1 MHSSSVFTYES
12 GLLLRNE
19 GIVSI
24 NIRELSSSENPLLLY
39 WDAKVKI
46 YTFNVMHV
54 CKCKASHLQKIIT
67 TTGCNWLSASAQIY
81 RIECLFLAKVNLL
94 PKWKMKTFWMLAG
107 FCYLIRPIILLQRCL
122 HEMKFLILISEPK
135 INLFTQWQNQPVI
148 LQYILWSKKKIS
160 NL

>member
-46 YTFNVMHV
+46 YAFNVMHV
-54 CKCKASHLQKIIT
+54 CKCKASHLQKSSPQQAVIGYQPQLKY
-67 TTGCNWLSASAQIY
+67 TGLNVCS
-81 RIECLFLAKVNLL
+81 
-94 PKWKMKTFWMLAG
+94 
-107 FCYLIRPIILLQRCL
+107 
-122 HEMKFLILISEPK
+122 
-135 INLFTQWQNQPVI
+135 
-148 LQYILWSKKKIS
+148 
-160 NL
+160 